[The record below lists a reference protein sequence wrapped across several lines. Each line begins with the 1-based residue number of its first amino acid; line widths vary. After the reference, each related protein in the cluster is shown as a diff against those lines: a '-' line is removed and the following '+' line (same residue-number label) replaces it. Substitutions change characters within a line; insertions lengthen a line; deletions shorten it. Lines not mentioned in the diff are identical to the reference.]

1 MIVNRFTRLWLL
13 MFSLIVLLAS
23 CRPAPAVATPT
34 PEPDTILTAAAS
46 TVEVRL
52 TELARP
58 TDTQTPPP
66 THTPAPVTPTR
77 SPTLTPTLF
86 LLPTITPTGG
96 TPGGDQAAFV
106 ADLTIPDG
114 TDLSP
119 GEKFTKSWRLSNTGT
134 SVWTS
139 NYALAYLGGSQ
150 MDGPNAVSLT
160 QTVNPGESVDISVNL
175 VAPLETGNYKGF
187 WGMRNAGGQQF
198 PNQVYVEIDVVGGT
212 PPAQNTAPPPGDAR
226 VTDADL
232 SIDDPAPEDCPH
244 TFNFTASFTLSE
256 PASVE
261 YQLEADTG
269 TSGFEFSLPGPVTGQ
284 FAAGNHSVLYNL
296 DISSSVDA
304 TAQFHILSPND
315 VHSNEVSFS
324 LTCIP

>member
-1 MIVNRFTRLWLL
+1 MANRFVPVWLVIV
-13 MFSLIVLLAS
+13 SLFVLLVS

-34 PEPDTILTAAAS
+34 PEPDMILTAAAS

-58 TDTQTPPP
+58 ADTKTPPP
-66 THTPAPVTPTR
+66 TNTPAPVTPTR

-119 GEKFTKSWRLSNTGT
+119 GERFTKSWRLSNTGT

-139 NYALAYLGGSQ
+139 NYALAFLGGSQ

-212 PPAQNTAPPPGDAR
+212 PSAQNTAPPPGDAR

-232 SIDDPAPEDCPH
+232 SVDDPAPEDCPH

-269 TSGFEFSLPGPVTGQ
+269 TPGFEFSLPDPVTSQ

-324 LTCIP
+324 LTCNP